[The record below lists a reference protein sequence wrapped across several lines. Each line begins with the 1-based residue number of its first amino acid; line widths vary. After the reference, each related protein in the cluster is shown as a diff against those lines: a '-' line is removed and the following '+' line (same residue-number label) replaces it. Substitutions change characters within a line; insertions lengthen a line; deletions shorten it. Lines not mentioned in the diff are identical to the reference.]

1 MALLSPTLVQT
12 QVAALTSVQLNQN
25 TVAESCLWTSL
36 VWKLKGEQHSCIY
49 SKEQEENLN
58 LFCALL
64 QL

>member
-1 MALLSPTLVQT
+1 MALLSPTLMQT

-25 TVAESCLWTSL
+25 TVAEFCLWTSL
-36 VWKLKGEQHSCIY
+36 VWKLKGEGHSCIC